1 MSADPI
7 RGAQTHCASDVQTL
21 CEMCDSG
28 DWTGV
33 PGLLH
38 AHPSLALVE
47 LNTSDGGTTTLLRR
61 AIRHMCAIDSACCV
75 VDRILASQ
83 HLASPAASHVDADGA
98 LPMHELAEPRSTL
111 HRRPLEV
118 LDVLAA
124 AYPAALARA
133 THSEGWTPL
142 HVAST
147 FGWNLAFFQRLIH
160 LHPLACCATDK
171 NGYLPAHL
179 VCTHSKCIDKVQAL
193 LRVHPAAINVVTNDG
208 HTMLSLAASCN
219 GGTVNDGLVNLLT
232 RLPLALQSFRGPSS
246 WEAGVAG
253 RPTHIA
259 SATHRE
265 GTHAHSWDANLRR
278 AIAYGSTG
286 NNAEIATV
294 PARRARRSGA
304 SSAVTDNRIDRLGW
318 PAQDPNEFHEAQ
330 NPNEF
335 DNAQHSNEV
344 YAAEN
349 PNEHYNA
356 NDPKEYC
363 NAQDPKVLYEAE
375 TTDRQDKSS
384 RTCDDGDE
392 MLHGVTHSP
401 TLSEALRNVEVC
413 NNNADDK
420 ASSYDDP
427 TVSSDVPTKHE
438 QKENHHPNVDAFD
451 SQLGTSRTNRDGSIK
466 DGCRRPLSGG
476 RSPDVSLPSKK
487 PRLSSDFDRGRS
499 HSHSTTDSRED
510 KEAPQ
515 SDGAV
520 TPSARSPDPDSAI
533 TSTPGG
539 FLPIASP
546 IVTKGPSSNRLDRVS
561 MAARTQLHGEPL
573 ATSPIQPRAGP
584 RQSPMGT
591 KCPASDGFDR
601 LTTLQRDHEEPLATG
616 GLLSP
621 LQAARHRSTSNAAA
635 ADRPV
640 VKCRPFMRTDWSK
653 RNLSATFLDASS
665 SPDCPEH
672 AAATADRS
680 RATCESIALGIS
692 AETPH
697 DRVNKN
703 RTVWRAMMVIG
714 TLFHLVG
721 AVAWWWQPTW
731 KLPSSRALRLRNRT
745 AEAMSVATNEAFEE
759 KDSATPIPSPYR
771 SDMELESSWRI
782 LSVDSCHATES
793 GCYRISVALT
803 TASSTETFTALGPCP
818 CSIMWDDQA
827 GQVEGP
833 EPVEAGNDPAHDDFN
848 DSYAN
853 YAWHKLQSVRASWL
867 HP

>member
-1 MSADPI
+1 MSADQI
-7 RGAQTHCASDVQTL
+7 GGAQTHSASDVATL
-21 CEMCDSG
+21 CAMCDCG

-75 VDRILASQ
+75 VHRIVASQRLASQ
-83 HLASPAASHVDADGA
+83 AASHVDADGA
-98 LPMHELAEPRSTL
+98 LPMHELTEPRSTL

-133 THSEGWTPL
+133 THREGWTPL

-147 FGWNLAFFQRLIH
+147 FGWDLAFFQRLIQ
-160 LHPLACCATDK
+160 LNPLACCVTDK

-179 VCTHSKCIDKVQAL
+179 VCMHSKCIDKVQAL
-193 LRVHPAAINVVTNDG
+193 LRVHPAAIHVVTNDG

-232 RLPLALQSFRGPSS
+232 RLPLALQSFRGPTSL
-246 WEAGVAG
+246 EVGVAG

-265 GTHAHSWDANLRR
+265 GTHAPSGDANSGHTS
-278 AIAYGSTG
+278 AFGSTG
-286 NNAEIATV
+286 INAEIATV
-294 PARRARRSGA
+294 SARRARRSGA
-304 SSAVTDNRIDRLGW
+304 SSAVTDSRIDRPGW
-318 PAQDPNEFHEAQ
+318 PAQDPNEFHQAL
-330 NPNEF
+330 NPN
-335 DNAQHSNEV
+335 V
-344 YAAEN
+344 
-349 PNEHYNA
+349 
-356 NDPKEYC
+356 DPKELY
-363 NAQDPKVLYEAE
+363 NAQDPNEFYEAE
-375 TTDRQDKSS
+375 TTDRQDKSP

-392 MLHGVTHSP
+392 MLHGVTHS
-401 TLSEALRNVEVC
+401 TSLSEALRNVEVQ
-413 NNNADDK
+413 NNNADDKAWSREDVK

-427 TVSSDVPTKHE
+427 TLSSDKPTKQE

-451 SQLGTSRTNRDGSIK
+451 SQLGTSRTNRDGTIK
-466 DGCRRPLSGG
+466 DDCRRLLSGG
-476 RSPDVSLPSKK
+476 RSPAVSLPSKK

-499 HSHSTTDSRED
+499 HSHSTTDLREGE
-510 KEAPQ
+510 EALR
-515 SDGAV
+515 SDGTV
-520 TPSARSPDPDSAI
+520 TPSARSPDSDSAI
-533 TSTPGG
+533 TCSPGG

-584 RQSPMGT
+584 RESPMGT
-591 KCPASDGFDR
+591 KCPASEGLDR
-601 LTTLQRDHEEPLATG
+601 LSTLQRDQIHEKPLATG

-621 LQAARHRSTSNAAA
+621 LQAARHRSTSNVAA

-653 RNLSATFLDASS
+653 RNLSASFLDASS
-665 SPDCPEH
+665 SSDCPEA

-680 RATCESIALGIS
+680 CATRESNAVEIS
-692 AETPH
+692 AQTPH

-703 RTVWRAMMVIG
+703 RAVWRALMVLG

-721 AVAWWWQPTW
+721 AMAWWWHPMWTP
-731 KLPSSRALRLRNRT
+731 PSSRELRIRSRT
-745 AEAMSVATNEAFEE
+745 AEAVSVATNEAFEE
-759 KDSATPIPSPYR
+759 KDSATPIPSPPVR
-771 SDMELESSWRI
+771 SDMELEPRWRI
-782 LSVDSCHATES
+782 LSVDGGNAPES

-818 CSIMWDDQA
+818 CSIVWDDPA

-853 YAWHKLQSVRASWL
+853 YAWHKLQSFRASWL
-867 HP
+867 RP